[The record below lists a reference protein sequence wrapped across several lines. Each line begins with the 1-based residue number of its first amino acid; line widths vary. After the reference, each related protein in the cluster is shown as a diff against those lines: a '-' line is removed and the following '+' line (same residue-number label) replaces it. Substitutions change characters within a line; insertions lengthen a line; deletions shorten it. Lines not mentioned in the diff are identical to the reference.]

1 MEKKATYNILMY
13 SHDTYGLGHIRR
25 TMAIASHLCRD
36 NVNVLILTGS
46 PIAGRFSFP
55 ERVDFVRIPGM
66 IKKTNQEYQSLS
78 VKIHPDHALNIRK
91 SIIAATVKTFKPDL
105 FIVDKEPLGLRK
117 EVLPTLKWLKKY
129 LPGTRSILGLRDV
142 MDDAETVKK
151 DWRSKGI
158 YEYLTRL
165 YDEIWV
171 YGHQSLY
178 DPVVEYDIPDNVSKK
193 IKFAGY
199 ISRKIPTR
207 KAVKK
212 IRRNY
217 KINDNLVVV
226 TTGGGGDGY
235 EVMDTFL
242 SMLEAWPGL
251 PPFKSVLVTGP
262 FMPKTKRR
270 QIAKRAKPFGIWSMP
285 FYLRMEELLAAAD
298 LVISMGGY
306 NTMCELLTQQT
317 PSIIVPRETPRK
329 EQLIRAVAFQK
340 KGLVEYVSWKDLTPE
355 NLRIKMLQVL
365 QNPEPY
371 IQAMKKF
378 RLTGLEF
385 MQKRLEEF
393 KNE

>member
-1 MEKKATYNILMY
+1 MKKKATYNILMY

-25 TMAIASHLCRD
+25 TMAIAAHLCQD
-36 NVNVLILTGS
+36 DVNILILTGS
-46 PIAGRFSFP
+46 PIVGRFVFP
-55 ERVDFVRIPGM
+55 ERIDFVRIPGM
-66 IKKTNQEYQSLS
+66 IKTTNQEYQPLS

-91 SIIAATVKTFKPDL
+91 SIIAATAKTFKPDL

-117 EVLPTLKWLKKY
+117 EVLSTLKWFKKY
-129 LPGTRSILGLRDV
+129 LPGTQSILGLRDV
-142 MDDAETVKK
+142 MDDAETVKQ
-151 DWRSKGI
+151 DWRSKGV

-171 YGHQSLY
+171 YGHQALY

-193 IKFAGY
+193 MKFVGY
-199 ISRKIPTR
+199 IPRKISTR
-207 KAVKK
+207 KAVEK
-212 IRRNY
+212 IRRY
-217 KINDNLVVV
+217 HQVTDKLVVV

-235 EVMDTFL
+235 EVMDAFL
-242 SMLEAWPGL
+242 SMLEEWSGL

-270 QIAKRAKPFGIWSMP
+270 QIAKRAKPFGIRTMP
-285 FYLRMEELLAAAD
+285 FYPRMEELFAAAD
-298 LVISMGGY
+298 LVVSMGGY

-317 PSIIVPRETPRK
+317 PSVIVPRETPRK

-340 KGLVEYVSWKDLTPE
+340 KGLIEYVPWKDLTPD

-365 QNPEPY
+365 QNPGPY
-371 IQAMKKF
+371 KQAMKEF

-385 MQKRLEEF
+385 MLKRLEEF
-393 KNE
+393 KNA

>member
-151 DWRSKGI
+151 DWRNKGV
-158 YEYLTRL
+158 YGYLAIL
-165 YDEIWV
+165 YDEIWI
-171 YGHQSLY
+171 YGRRALY
-178 DPVVEYDIPDNVSKK
+178 DPVVEYDIPDNVTKK
-193 IKFAGY
+193 IKFVGY
-199 ISRKIPTR
+199 IPRKIPNL
-207 KAVKK
+207 KVVQKV
-212 IRRNY
+212 RRY
-217 KINDNLVVV
+217 HKVVDKLVVV
-226 TTGGGGDGY
+226 TTGGGGDGC

-242 SMLEAWPGL
+242 SMLEARSGL

-262 FMPKTKRR
+262 FMPKTMRR
-270 QIAKRAKPFGIWSMP
+270 QIANRAKPFGIRTMP
-285 FYLRMEELLAAAD
+285 FYPRMEELLAAAD
-298 LVISMGGY
+298 LVVSMGGY

-317 PSIIVPRETPRK
+317 PSIIVPRDTPRK

-355 NLRIKMLQVL
+355 NLHTKMLHML

-371 IQAMKKF
+371 KQAMKEF

-385 MQKRLEEF
+385 MLKRIEEF
-393 KNE
+393 KNA

>member
-1 MEKKATYNILMY
+1 MDKKAIFNILMY

-91 SIIAATVKTFKPDL
+91 SIIGATVKTFNPDL

-117 EVLPTLKWLKKY
+117 EVLPTLKWLKKH
-129 LPGTRSILGLRDV
+129 LPDTRSILGLRDV

-151 DWRSKGI
+151 DWRSKGV
-158 YEYLTRL
+158 YGYLAIL

-171 YGHQSLY
+171 YGRRELY
-178 DPVVEYDIPDNVSKK
+178 DPVVEYDIPDNASKK
-193 IKFAGY
+193 IKFVGY
-199 ISRKIPTR
+199 IPRKISTR
-207 KAVKK
+207 KAIKK
-212 IRRNY
+212 VRRY
-217 KINDNLVVV
+217 HHVTDKLVVV
-226 TTGGGGDGY
+226 TTGGGGDGC

-242 SMLEAWPGL
+242 SMLEARPDL

-270 QIAKRAKPFGIWSMP
+270 QYAKRAKPFGIRTMP
-285 FYLRMEELLAAAD
+285 FYPRMEELFAAAD

-317 PSIIVPRETPRK
+317 PSIIIPRETPRK

-340 KGLVEYVSWKDLTPE
+340 KGLIEYVPWQKLTIE
-355 NLRIKMLQVL
+355 NLRKKMLQVM
-365 QNPEPY
+365 QNPAPY
-371 IQAMKKF
+371 KQAMKEF
-378 RLTGLEF
+378 RLTGLEV
-385 MQKRLEEF
+385 MHERIGEF
-393 KNE
+393 KNA